1 LNPKKSKYIVKK
13 VAQDLSLPEEMVEDL
28 YSFYWESIRKHITQV
43 DQINIFIENFGIF
56 ELKPT
61 SLEKTILKYQNH
73 VNKFDRTSFK
83 SFPLYEK
90 MQARLQILEKA
101 KEQYNKEKLNKK
113 EFKDGKNNTRN
124 MEGQGENS

>member
-1 LNPKKSKYIVKK
+1 MNPKKSKYIVKK

-56 ELKPT
+56 ELKPA
-61 SLEKTILKYQNH
+61 SLDRTILKYQNH

-113 EFKDGKNNTRN
+113 EFKDGKNITRD